1 MQFDPTL
8 LAKFPKGKKKT
19 FKPYSSKR
27 TRIGV
32 IFPPKELGCTFT
44 KKNPSMCNLVPFPL
58 LIGYPR
64 TKISQIKF
72 LWRRTLLDYPK
83 ENIHPCAT

>member
-1 MQFDPTL
+1 
-8 LAKFPKGKKKT
+8 LAKFPKGKKNFQAIFFEENKNW
-19 FKPYSSKR
+19 
-27 TRIGV
+27 GH
-32 IFPPKELGCTFT
+32 FPPPRSLVALLQ

-64 TKISQIKF
+64 TKISEIKF
-72 LWRRTLLDYPK
+72 PMEKNFVRLPK